1 MHYTGTTIRPPYEA
15 YSLLLQV
22 TTGCSHNACTF
33 CSIYQDECFGVSPW
47 DEVEADIAEAARVRP
62 DTKRVFLENGDAFC
76 LPAEHLLEVAA
87 KLKESLPNV
96 REISGYARIQNIAT
110 KTDEELRALAE
121 AGFMG
126 WNVGIESG
134 MDDVL
139 AFMNKGYDVA
149 TAREQLLRLNAAGLP
164 FSLNIIIAAAGPDR
178 MAEHAAANAAIVNE
192 TQPYLVFV
200 SPLHVDPGTPLE
212 GMRDRGEFVES
223 TLGQYIDEEIDFL
236 RQLEMRDCIF
246 FGTHISNPIGV
257 AGRLP
262 EDKQALIDELIE
274 GKDEFPE
281 YALNSHPSKG
291 REGFITGW

>member
-1 MHYTGTTIRPPYEA
+1 MHYSGTTIRPPYEA
-15 YSLLLQV
+15 HSLLLQV

-33 CSIYQDECFGVSPW
+33 CSIYQGEHFSVSPW
-47 DEVEADIAEAARVRP
+47 EEVEADIAEAARVRP
-62 DTKRVFLENGDAFC
+62 DATRVFLENGDAFC
-76 LPAEHLLEVAA
+76 LPADHLLEVAA
-87 KLKESLPNV
+87 KIKESLPSV

-110 KTDEELRALAE
+110 KTDAELEALAQ
-121 AGFMG
+121 AGFKG
-126 WNVGIESG
+126 WNIGIESG

-149 TAREQLLRLNAAGLP
+149 TAREQLLRLNEAGLP

-178 MAEHAAANAAIVNE
+178 MAEHAAANAAIVNA

-212 GMRDRGEFVES
+212 GARDRGEFVES

-236 RQLEMRDCIF
+236 RQLEMQDCIF
-246 FGTHISNPIGV
+246 FGTHISNPVGV

-262 EDKQALIDELIE
+262 YDKQELIEELIE
-274 GKDEFPE
+274 GKAEFPE
-281 YALNSHPSKG
+281 HALSSHPSKG
-291 REGFITGW
+291 SEGFITGW

>member
-1 MHYTGTTIRPPYEA
+1 MHYSGTTIRPPYEA
-15 YSLLLQV
+15 HSLLLQV

-33 CSIYQDECFGVSPW
+33 CSIYQNEQFDIAPW
-47 DEVEADIAEAARVRP
+47 NEVEEDIAEAARVRP

-76 LPAEHLLEVAA
+76 LPTDHLLEIAA
-87 KLKESLPNV
+87 KLKEALPHV
-96 REISGYARIQNIAT
+96 REISGYARIQNIST
-110 KTDEELRALAE
+110 KTDDELKALAE

-126 WNVGIESG
+126 WNIGIESG

-139 AFMNKGYDVA
+139 SFMNKGYDVA
-149 TAREQLLRLNAAGLP
+149 TAREQLLRLNRAGLP

-236 RQLEMRDCIF
+236 SKLEMRDCIF
-246 FGTHISNPIGV
+246 FGTHISNPVGV

-262 EDKQALIDELIE
+262 YDKQEFMNELIE
-274 GKDEFPE
+274 GKAEYPE
-281 YALNSHPSKG
+281 EALNSHPSKG